1 MLDPQDRELLLDAL
15 RPDPGMILDGAV
27 GTSFTLDLEAMLLAP
42 LAFALFD
49 ADGAASDPT
58 ALLAAIQQ
66 YAENIALY
74 CDQAHIHSKPSEQKL
89 FVLLEPSLLPVR
101 APNGGSFHP
110 KLWALR
116 FRDGHGKVR
125 HRLLVLSRNLT
136 FDTSWDLVVRLDEE
150 SDGAL
155 PGSDVARV
163 LHGLDRLA
171 ASPITKSVAESVAA
185 VRFATPEPFTHG
197 HLHAIGLPGTNGTTD
212 PIGQAT
218 GDRALVVSPFLGAE
232 RLAVLERL
240 GPARSRTLVSR
251 PDELQRLGGRPSHRG
266 ERRWSS
272 DRRRPPVYPM
282 ATKRPT
288 RHCKGLHAK
297 LYVSDHGDQAS
308 WFVGSAN
315 ATTSGVRRNVE
326 TLLELTGPKSKT
338 GVGSLLSE
346 AGKEVRL
353 RTLLEEFPLT
363 DPDPAEPS
371 PADRERKRLEQIAIG
386 LCAMDLQV
394 HVRPRGAHFELE
406 LVLTGD
412 PPQLDGR
419 DELRAR
425 PVTRS
430 SWTDASMDSKNV
442 ATLEVAR
449 VSEVTSLIAFQIEG
463 AAGLVP
469 PREFVMV
476 GTLID
481 APADRIDRLLIDLIP
496 DRRRFALLLFLLLA
510 AGDPDVNNSAF
521 ARELIAGQ
529 DGASASGNELNIPL
543 YESLVRAS
551 ARDLERLRGID
562 TLVTR
567 LSTTEEGRDR
577 LPDGFEEMW
586 ESFRPLLRQDR

>member
-251 PDELQRLGGRPSHRG
+251 PDELQRLGGKTIAPWGTPMVLRSAATAG
-266 ERRWSS
+266 LSNGDEAADSS
-272 DRRRPPVYPM
+272 LQ
-282 ATKRPT
+282 
-288 RHCKGLHAK
+288 GLHAK